1 MRGGEYMLN
10 NLKAEFVRCNIEP
23 YVGVMNALCCS
34 EKTARN
40 KLNGVSPVTVP
51 EAAKIINKYFP
62 KHSVEYLFIED
73 LNTSAHK

>member
-1 MRGGEYMLN
+1 MLYIFFSPVCGS
-10 NLKAEFVRCNIEP
+10 AQH
-23 YVGVMNALCCS
+23 VGVMNALCCS

-73 LNTSAHK
+73 LNTSEHK